1 MGARADRAAE
11 RRDGLNIAV
20 FTKNR
25 SNPAY
30 EAARLGADRVA
41 LRLGARTTHWVP
53 ATDDDPDEQSAL
65 IDEALAERPDAFVLI
80 PAHPARVS
88 AAIDRIHAA
97 RVPVFGCVNP
107 LPVGRAVTYVG
118 SDDHALGRKAAEF
131 LYRHMNGR
139 GRVLLVS
146 GPSDSVTSVARVRA
160 FEEAARAFAGIEIAG
175 TCVGHYHRDRA
186 RQALAA
192 WLPDHDPVDAV
203 LAANDAMAL
212 GALEALRAAGR
223 RAAVVGVNAA
233 PEAVAAIRRGEMLA
247 TADFNAMGMAALAM
261 ECAVRHLRGE
271 RVPERIELPVE
282 LVERRNCSKWDL
294 PYERRPLPTLEE
306 MTT

>member
-1 MGARADRAAE
+1 M
-11 RRDGLNIAV
+11 NIAV

-41 LRLGARTTHWVP
+41 RRLGARTTHWVP

-65 IDEALAERPDAFVLI
+65 IDEALAGRPDAVVLI
-80 PAHPARVS
+80 PVHPTRVN
-88 AAIDRIHAA
+88 AAIERIHAA

-118 SDDHALGRKAAEF
+118 ADDHALGQRAAGF
-131 LYRHMNGR
+131 LYRHLNGR

-160 FEEAARAFAGIEIAG
+160 FEEAARAHAGIEIAG
-175 TCVGHYHRDRA
+175 RCTGHYHRERA
-186 RQALAA
+186 RQAVAA
-192 WLPDHDPVDAV
+192 CLPGHARIDGV

-212 GALEALRAAGR
+212 GALDALRAAGR
-223 RAAVVGVNAA
+223 RAAVVGVNAV

-247 TADFNAMGMAALAM
+247 SADFNAMGMAALAT
-261 ECAVRHLRGE
+261 ECAARHLRGE
-271 RVPERIELPVE
+271 QVPESIELPVE
-282 LVERRNCSKWDL
+282 IVERRNCSRWDL
-294 PYERRPLPTLEE
+294 PYEQRPLPTLEE
-306 MTT
+306 MTP

>member
-1 MGARADRAAE
+1 MR
-11 RRDGLNIAV
+11 IAV

-41 LRLGARTTHWVP
+41 RRLGARTTHWVP
-53 ATDDDPDEQSAL
+53 AKDDDPDEQSAL
-65 IDEALAERPDAFVLI
+65 IDEALAGRPDAFVLI
-80 PAHPARVS
+80 PAHPTRVN
-88 AAIDRIHAA
+88 AAIGRVHAA

-107 LPVGRAVTYVG
+107 LPVGRPVTYVG
-118 SDDHALGRKAAEF
+118 SDDHALGRQAAEF
-131 LYRHMNGR
+131 LYRHLHGR

-160 FEEAARAFAGIEIAG
+160 FEESVRAFPGIEIAG
-175 TCVGHYHRDRA
+175 SCAGHYNRA
-186 RQALAA
+186 RAREALAA
-192 WLPDHDPVDAV
+192 WLPDHAPIDAV

-223 RAAVVGVNAA
+223 RAAVVGVNAV
-233 PEAVAAIRRGEMLA
+233 PEAVAAIGRGEMLA
-247 TADFNAMGMAALAM
+247 SADFNAMGMAALAT

-282 LVERRNCSKWDL
+282 IVDRRNCSKWDL
-294 PYERRPLPTLEE
+294 PYEQRPLPTLEE